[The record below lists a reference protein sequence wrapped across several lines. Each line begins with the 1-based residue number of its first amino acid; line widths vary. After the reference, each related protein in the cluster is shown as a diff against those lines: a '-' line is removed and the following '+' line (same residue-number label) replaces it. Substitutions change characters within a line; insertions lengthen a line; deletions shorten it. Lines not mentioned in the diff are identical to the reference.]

1 MNRLRLIWQA
11 IRLDKRGIDEAL
23 ETFADIQ
30 EFYVARD
37 NYNPEPIHPY
47 LEYPIKIKND
57 NPLPRSYAGS
67 ALK

>member
-23 ETFADIQ
+23 EAFADIQ

-37 NYNPEPIHPY
+37 NYNPEPLPKAKTM
-47 LEYPIKIKND
+47 PIRFDDD
-57 NPLPRSYAGS
+57 NSIPHSYAGS
-67 ALK
+67 AYK